1 MSLYTIGGVVLVSG
15 VAGFL
20 CYWVE
25 CRREIKRNQGASQHQ
40 AAKFIVE

>member
-15 VAGFL
+15 LVGFL

-25 CRREIKRNQGASQHQ
+25 CRREAKRTRTGGQPE
-40 AAKFIVE
+40 AAKFMVE